1 MPERIDMNGRKKNRW
16 LHVYAIFVAFATF
29 LLIIAGALVTS
40 NDAGLSVPDWPTSF
54 GSFRMPR
61 MVGGVKYEHGH
72 RMIAG
77 TVVILTVTLALWLWR
92 SEERRWVRRLG
103 GLAVLTIICQAT
115 LGGITVLYFL
125 PVDISVAHACLAQLF
140 FCMMVSIALFTNPDW
155 QWDRLKLQD
164 SSSPSLP
171 HLSVATTVV
180 IFVQLVLGAA
190 FRHHGFGIIPHI
202 LVAALLTI
210 SVFWLLF
217 RVLFEFRSESQLER
231 PTLLLTALLLV
242 QILLGVGSY
251 LMILGTQGAPQPL
264 SPVVA
269 LTTAHVAIG
278 ALLLASSLF
287 LTFSIY
293 RYVDAASGTSAE
305 EISTAKE
312 ART

>member
-1 MPERIDMNGRKKNRW
+1 MNGSKKNPW
-16 LHVYAIFVAFATF
+16 LHSYAVFVAFTTF

-54 GSFRMPR
+54 GSFHMPR

-77 TVVILTVTLALWLWR
+77 TVVILTVILAPWLWR
-92 SEERRWVRRLG
+92 SEERGWVRRLG
-103 GLAVLTIICQAT
+103 GLAVLAIIAQAT
-115 LGGITVLYFL
+115 LGGITVLYLL

-140 FCMMVSIALFTNPDW
+140 FCIMVSIAVFTSPDW
-155 QWDRLKLQD
+155 RWDKLKFED
-164 SSSPSLP
+164 PSKPSLRY
-171 HLSVATTVV
+171 LSVATTLV
-180 IFVQLVLGAA
+180 IFVQLPLGAA

-202 LVAALLTI
+202 LVAGLVTI
-210 SVFWLLF
+210 IVFWLFF
-217 RVLFEFRSESQLER
+217 RILSGFRNEPQLER
-231 PTLLLTALLLV
+231 AIFLVIGLLLV
-242 QILLGVGSY
+242 QILLGIGSY
-251 LMILGTQGAPQPL
+251 FMILEAGGASQPL
-264 SPVVA
+264 SPMVA
-269 LTTAHVAIG
+269 VTTAHVAVG

-293 RYVDAASGTSAE
+293 RRVATASGHSAE